1 MSGAAHHAQ
10 EVDALPKTVVR
21 TDAAPR
27 PGGAYSQ
34 AIVVGSFV
42 FTAGV
47 TPVDPA
53 TGRVV
58 EGDVEAQTEQTLRNL
73 DAILRAAGSGLE
85 HAVKATVH
93 LADVRRDYVAFNRA
107 YERLMPDPKPARTT
121 VGSDL
126 RGVLVEIDLVAEIPS
141 R

>member
-1 MSGAAHHAQ
+1 MAKEAVQTQDG
-10 EVDALPKTVVR
+10 
-21 TDAAPR
+21 PR

-34 AIVVGSFV
+34 AMVVGTLV
-42 FTAGV
+42 FTSGI

-53 TGRVV
+53 TGKVV
-58 EGDVEAQTEQTLRNL
+58 DGDVAVQTERVLRNL

-93 LADVRRDYVAFNRA
+93 LADLRRDFVAFNEA
-107 YERLMPDPKPARTT
+107 YARIMPDPKPVRTT

-126 RGVLVEIDLVAEIPS
+126 RGVLVEIDLVAELAGA
-141 R
+141 

>member
-1 MSGAAHHAQ
+1 VA
-10 EVDALPKTVVR
+10 KTPVH
-21 TDAAPR
+21 TEDGPR

-34 AIVVGSFV
+34 AIVVGQLV
-42 FTAGV
+42 FTSGI

-53 TGRVV
+53 TGKVV
-58 EGDVEAQTEQTLRNL
+58 DGDVRAQTEQVLRNL
-73 DAILRAAGSGLE
+73 DTILKAAGSGLA

-93 LADVRRDYVAFNRA
+93 LQDLRRDFVAFNEA
-107 YERLMPDPKPARTT
+107 YAQAMPDPKPVRTT

-141 R
+141 

>member
-1 MSGAAHHAQ
+1 MA
-10 EVDALPKTVVR
+10 KTPVH
-21 TDAAPR
+21 TEDGPR

-34 AIVVGSFV
+34 AIVVGQLV
-42 FTAGV
+42 FTSGI

-53 TGRVV
+53 TGKVV
-58 EGDVEAQTEQTLRNL
+58 DGDVRAQTEQVLRNL
-73 DAILRAAGSGLE
+73 DTILKAAGSGLA

-93 LADVRRDYVAFNRA
+93 LQDLRRDFVAFNEA
-107 YERLMPDPKPARTT
+107 YAQAMPDPKPVRTT

-141 R
+141 